1 VKILSL
7 LSGLALIALGVT
19 ANAHAHLQSSSPADH
34 GVITTSPPN
43 LELVFSELAR
53 LTSLSIQK
61 DKEEKQSLKSLPTSA
76 AVKISVPLPALTPGT
91 YEVIWRVLSD
101 DGHTMAG
108 VLHFTLSGEH
118 AADHSAQHRP

>member
-1 VKILSL
+1 MKILPL

-43 LELVFSELAR
+43 LELAFSELAR

-61 DKEEKQSLKSLPTSA
+61 DKEEKQNLKLLPTTA
-76 AVKISVPLPALTPGT
+76 ALKISVPLPALTPGT
-91 YEVIWRVLSD
+91 YEVVWRVLSD

-118 AADHSAQHRP
+118 TADHPAQH

>member
-1 VKILSL
+1 MKILSL
-7 LSGLALIALGVT
+7 LSGLALIALGAT

-34 GVITTSPPN
+34 GVITTSPSK

-61 DKEEKQSLKSLPTSA
+61 DKEEKQSLKSLPTAA

-91 YEVIWRVLSD
+91 YEVVWRVLSD

-108 VLHFTLSGEH
+108 VLHFTLRGGH
-118 AADHSAQHRP
+118 AADHPAQQ